1 MKKLVMTSIAC
12 GATLALVAAG
22 AYAGNGNGR
31 PSPDQLAK
39 NTCATQLHA
48 IGSKAFNGLYG
59 NSGTQTTCQHKN
71 LPQAKSLINNVAQA
85 CKAEQADPNFA
96 TSHGGLTFDQTY
108 GTNHNQKNAYGKCV
122 STKAKAQQAANAA
135 NIQNAAQLC
144 RAERSDTAFATE
156 TGHNGESFADFYG
169 TNKNNRNAFGKCVS
183 GKAKASTPP
192 VT

>member
-12 GATLALVAAG
+12 GAVLALVAAG

-48 IGSKAFNGLYG
+48 IGPKAFNGLYG
-59 NSGTQTTCQHKN
+59 NSGTQATCQSKN
-71 LPQAKSLINNVAQA
+71 ISQAKLVIGNAAQA
-85 CKAEQADPNFA
+85 CKAERADPDFA
-96 TSHGGLTFDQTY
+96 TNHGGATFDQTY
-108 GTNHNQKNAYGKCV
+108 GTNHNQKNAFGKCV
-122 STKAKAQQAANAA
+122 SAKAKAQQAANAA

-144 RAERSDTAFATE
+144 RAERSDSTFATNH
-156 TGHNGESFADFYG
+156 GGASFADFYG
-169 TNKNNRNAFGKCVS
+169 TNHNNRNAFGKCVS

-192 VT
+192 VS